1 MRSRH
6 PRRRQGFTLIELLVV
21 ISIIGILV
29 GLLLPA
35 VNAAREA
42 GRRTQ
47 CQNNMRQLGLGLVQF
62 STAKNYFPNAG
73 TVNDSGVGSPPS
85 YASSTI
91 STSIAALTSSIPAT
105 TQANLSYNWIVD
117 ILPYLDNQ
125 ELYNA
130 WNRSSTA
137 TSGPPSYLSTA
148 ASGTQPS
155 NFQIGSTALAI
166 LRCPDDYTTV
176 PSSGNLSYAV
186 NGGFVL
192 DLYSGQVGVVSTT
205 GGFAVGN
212 TDWTNGSNYPDIS
225 VTPKLGVM
233 FMGTVQGNLPWD
245 VKTTPS
251 AIFDGSSTTLLV
263 SENILTGYSTGSS
276 ASGGLQTNWSC
287 PLPNFA
293 LFTGSHYV
301 CNASGGGY
309 PGTAGTLT
317 CSSAPLTPT
326 TVAGSGL
333 ADGIGW
339 ANANINGSM
348 ENVNN
353 GTNLTI
359 EGGSPFSNSAHPGG
373 FNTVFCDGSVRFL
386 SSQIDGTVYAKIL
399 TSGGSKLPA
408 VYKQLPVNQ
417 DAITN

>member
-6 PRRRQGFTLIELLVV
+6 PRLRQGFTLIELLVV

-73 TVNDSGVGSPPS
+73 TVYDGGVGSPPS

-91 STSIAALTSSIPAT
+91 SQSISGLTSSIT
-105 TQANLSYNWIVD
+105 VSANLSYNWIVD

-130 WNRSSTA
+130 WNRSATA
-137 TSGPPSYLSTA
+137 AAGPPSYLSTA

-176 PSSGNLSYAV
+176 PGSGNLSYAV
-186 NGGFVL
+186 NGGFTL
-192 DLYSGQVGVVSTT
+192 DLYSGQAGVVTPT
-205 GGFAVGN
+205 LGFAVSN
-212 TDWTNGSNYPDIS
+212 TDWTSAGSNATDIS
-225 VTPKLGVM
+225 VTQRLGVM
-233 FMGTVQGNLPWD
+233 YMGTTQGNLPWD
-245 VKTTPS
+245 IKTTPS

-276 ASGGLQTNWSC
+276 ASGGLATNWSC

-293 LFTGSHYV
+293 MFTGSHYV
-301 CNASGGGY
+301 CEKSGGALTDSG
-309 PGTAGTLT
+309 GTTLT
-317 CSSAPLTPT
+317 CGTAPLGPT
-326 TVAGSGL
+326 AVAGGGL

-339 ANANINGSM
+339 SNANINGSQ

-353 GTNLTI
+353 GTNLTV
-359 EGGSPFSNSAHPGG
+359 EGGSPFSNAAHPGG

-417 DAITN
+417 DAISN